1 MRACPGEP
9 SFGINMTFDYEDD
22 RFGNDMDIIIDR
34 IAQFA
39 KALENKEYQIILLYH
54 MQNDTI
60 YEKRKVSLG

>member
-1 MRACPGEP
+1 
-9 SFGINMTFDYEDD
+9 MTFDYEDD